1 MTEALFLR
9 SSNEFHSASYL
20 VKMPR
25 HHHVIGWCYSA
36 TCTADTA
43 EIIVNSKTGETNYTS
58 YYTIYKEISS
68 VFHNVLCKGVL
79 DNYQPFWN
87 ISPALIDSKVGTD
100 THGTSGW
107 IKQVPS
113 WSQQNKVAWFFSG
126 LQTEENLF
134 LGSIV
139 MQNTLSCINICKSP
153 HKHISSIS
161 PFQAKKKSSNWN
173 EYVGKKTLLETFR
186 NCLKKLPNVWIREKP
201 N

>member
-20 VKMPR
+20 VKMPL

-43 EIIVNSKTGETNYTS
+43 EII
-58 YYTIYKEISS
+58 

-139 MQNTLSCINICKSP
+139 MQNTLFCINICKSP

-161 PFQAKKKSSNWN
+161 PFQSKKKDQFEMSMW
-173 EYVGKKTLLETFR
+173 GKR
-186 NCLKKLPNVWIREKP
+186 RY
-201 N
+201 